1 MTFTVRDLMLHVLP
15 ANELEAQDLRLCAP
29 NSQGAPPKP
38 KPGPKPGPKPE
49 PKPQC
54 QPVTTIT
61 GEIGIEAAGQELHD
75 LAMLRAQLQEA
86 LRSAD
91 GAAQR

>member
-1 MTFTVRDLMLHVLP
+1 MSFTVRDLMLHVLP
-15 ANELEAQDLRLCAP
+15 ENGVDDHAFRLCQTQTGP
-29 NSQGAPPKP
+29 PPPPKP
-38 KPGPKPGPKPE
+38 HPGPGPKRPPGQ
-49 PKPQC
+49 PQC
-54 QPVTTIT
+54 VPIT
-61 GEIGIEAAGQELHD
+61 ATGPGVEAAGQELHA

>member
-15 ANELEAQDLRLCAP
+15 ENGVDDDARRMCQTGT
-29 NSQGAPPKP
+29 GAPPKP
-38 KPGPKPGPKPE
+38 QPKPKP
-49 PKPQC
+49 PQQPQC
-54 QPVTTIT
+54 VPITATGQPGV
-61 GEIGIEAAGQELHD
+61 EAAGQELHA

>member
-1 MTFTVRDLMLHVLP
+1 MSFTVRDLMLHVLP
-15 ANELEAQDLRLCAP
+15 ENGVDDHAFRLCQTQTGP
-29 NSQGAPPKP
+29 PPPKP
-38 KPGPKPGPKPE
+38 HPGPGPKRPPGQ
-49 PKPQC
+49 PQC
-54 QPVTTIT
+54 VPITAT
-61 GEIGIEAAGQELHD
+61 GEPGVEAAAGVEAQA